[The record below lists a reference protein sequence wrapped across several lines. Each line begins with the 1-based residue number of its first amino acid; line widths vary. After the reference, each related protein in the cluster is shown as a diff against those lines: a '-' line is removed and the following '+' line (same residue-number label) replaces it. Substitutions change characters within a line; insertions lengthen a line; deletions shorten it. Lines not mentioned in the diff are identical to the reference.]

1 MIQAPLYALKYVM
14 ADELSHLV
22 DRHHGEAFWL
32 TLAPALPEWRMGP
45 AALERWETGR
55 RSL

>member
-1 MIQAPLYALKYVM
+1 M
-14 ADELSHLV
+14 ADELTHLV
-22 DRHHGEAFWL
+22 HLHHDEAFWL